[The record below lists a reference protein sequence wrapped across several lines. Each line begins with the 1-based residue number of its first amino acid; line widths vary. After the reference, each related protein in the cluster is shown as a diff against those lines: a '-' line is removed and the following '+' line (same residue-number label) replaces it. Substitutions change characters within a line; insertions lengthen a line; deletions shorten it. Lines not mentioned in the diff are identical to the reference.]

1 MTMKKTFIYLVAALA
16 LIGLSQYL
24 SHRLLFGWS
33 LACDFSALA
42 SLGAF
47 CYLMDKRQGGER
59 Q

>member
-1 MTMKKTFIYLVAALA
+1 MKKTFIYLVAALA

-33 LACDFSALA
+33 LACDFTALA

>member
-1 MTMKKTFIYLVAALA
+1 MKKTFIYLAAALA
-16 LIGLSQYL
+16 LTGLSQYL

-42 SLGAF
+42 SLAAF
-47 CYLMDKRQGGER
+47 CYLMDRRQGGER